1 MGYSVPVLGQ
11 TATHTTLLARLADAG
26 DAHAWHDFL
35 ARYGDLIR
43 GFCLRR
49 GLQAADCEDIQQEVL
64 LALTKS
70 MGQFRYDPAKG
81 LFRSYLKTVVMNAI
95 SRRLCQNTAHAGLS
109 QASAVGDTDSEEH
122 WEQEW
127 RQHHFRQAMKIVE
140 SEFSESDRR
149 AFTMYAVEGRGVQD
163 TARELNLST
172 DAVYQAKSRI
182 LRRLGQL
189 IEGQIAEEG

>member
-1 MGYSVPVLGQ
+1 MIGQ
-11 TATHTTLLARLADAG
+11 TATHTTLLTRLADAG
-26 DAHAWHDFL
+26 DAMAWRDFL

-43 GFCLRR
+43 GFCQRR
-49 GLQAADCEDIQQEVL
+49 GLQAADCEDVQQEVL
-64 LALTKS
+64 LSLTKS

-95 SRRLCQNTAHAGLS
+95 SRRLCQNPAHAGLS
-109 QASAVGDTDSEEH
+109 QASAVGDSAGEEH

-127 RQHHFRQAMKIVE
+127 RQHHFRQAMRVIE

-149 AFTMYAVEGRGVQD
+149 AFAMYAVEGRGVPE
-163 TARELNLST
+163 TARELGISP
-172 DAVYQAKSRI
+172 DAVYQAKSRV

-189 IEGQIAEEG
+189 IEGQVAEEG